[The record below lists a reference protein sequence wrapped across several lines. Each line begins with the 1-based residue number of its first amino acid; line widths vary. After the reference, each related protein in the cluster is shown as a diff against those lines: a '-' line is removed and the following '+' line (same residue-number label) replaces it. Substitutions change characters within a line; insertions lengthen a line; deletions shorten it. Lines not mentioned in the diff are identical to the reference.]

1 MSKLLKSPVKCTKWN
16 LQIFFKQFSLNSLQ
30 RVAPFSSFSSG
41 HRDDDVGGVVVHV
54 GVVILKSKFNKRL
67 VV

>member
-1 MSKLLKSPVKCTKWN
+1 MESS
-16 LQIFFKQFSLNSLQ
+16 FFIKQFSLNSLQ
-30 RVAPFSSFSSG
+30 RVAPFSPLSSG

-67 VV
+67 VVLLIK